1 MKKILSII
9 LGIVGVVAAFLFF
22 GGVIAFVVLV
32 LVGVSILIFI
42 VIILL
47 ALFSSDI
54 KRYDSNIKRYE
65 GYCSMGCGTYLIR
78 ITNDNDIDS
87 DNLICD
93 DCKGSKSPVL
103 DVPFIDFEEV

>member
-32 LVGVSILIFI
+32 LVGVFILISIFM
-42 VIILL
+42 IL
-47 ALFSSDI
+47 APLFSSDM
-54 KRYDSNIKRYE
+54 KRYE

-78 ITNDNDIDS
+78 ITNDNDNDIDP

-93 DCKGSKSPVL
+93 DCKESESPVL
-103 DVPFIDFEEV
+103 DIPFTNFEEV

>member
-9 LGIVGVVAAFLFF
+9 LGIVGVVATLLFF

-32 LVGVSILIFI
+32 LIGVFILISI
-42 VIILL
+42 VIILA
-47 ALFSSDI
+47 ALFSSDM
-54 KRYDSNIKRYE
+54 KRYE

-78 ITNDNDIDS
+78 ITNDNDNDIDP

-93 DCKGSKSPVL
+93 DCKGSKSPIL
-103 DVPFIDFEEV
+103 DVPFTDFEEV